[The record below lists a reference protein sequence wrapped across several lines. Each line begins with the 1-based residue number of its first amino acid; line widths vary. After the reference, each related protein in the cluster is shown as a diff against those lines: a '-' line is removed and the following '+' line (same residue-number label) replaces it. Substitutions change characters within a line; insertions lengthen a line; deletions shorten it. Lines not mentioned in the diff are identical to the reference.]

1 MLGLSN
7 NLHMNLKVHNLTAA
21 HHAAARVEEE
31 GCVPAMPHAHKL
43 VDIRGSEAHLQT
55 TDQSLQRTSAKVS
68 QSQRRPRPTI
78 LTKPRLCLVVTIS
91 CLFTMFRALF
101 SKV

>member
-1 MLGLSN
+1 MQIGSYFNNVHASWVGLVLGLGLSN
-7 NLHMNLKVHNLTAA
+7 NLYMNLKVHHLTAA

-55 TDQSLQRTSAKVS
+55 TDQSSQRTFAKVL
-68 QSQRRPRPTI
+68 QSKRRPLI
-78 LTKPRLCLVVTIS
+78 C
-91 CLFTMFRALF
+91 
-101 SKV
+101 

>member
-1 MLGLSN
+1 MQIGSYFNNVHASWVGLVLGLGLSN
-7 NLHMNLKVHNLTAA
+7 NLYMNLKVHHLTAA

-55 TDQSLQRTSAKVS
+55 TDQSSQRAIAKVL
-68 QSQRRPRPTI
+68 RNHREGPYY
-78 LTKPRLCLVVTIS
+78 
-91 CLFTMFRALF
+91 AN
-101 SKV
+101 

>member
-1 MLGLSN
+1 MLVLGLSS
-7 NLHMNLKVHNLTAA
+7 NLYMNLKVHHLTAA

-55 TDQSLQRTSAKVS
+55 TDQSSQRTFAMIS
-68 QSQRRPRPTI
+68 QSQTFFGPSLGTY
-78 LTKPRLCLVVTIS
+78 
-91 CLFTMFRALF
+91 
-101 SKV
+101 

>member
-7 NLHMNLKVHNLTAA
+7 NLHTNLKVHHLTAA

-31 GCVPAMPHAHKL
+31 ECVPAMPHAHKL

-55 TDQSLQRTSAKVS
+55 TDQSSQRTFAMIS
-68 QSQRRPRPTI
+68 QSQSCI
-78 LTKPRLCLVVTIS
+78 CLGVTIS
-91 CLFTMFRALF
+91 QSIFQM
-101 SKV
+101 SI

>member
-31 GCVPAMPHAHKL
+31 GCVPALPHAHKL

-55 TDQSLQRTSAKVS
+55 TDQSSQRTIAKVL
-68 QSQRRPRPTI
+68 RNHREGPA
-78 LTKPRLCLVVTIS
+78 LLC
-91 CLFTMFRALF
+91 
-101 SKV
+101 